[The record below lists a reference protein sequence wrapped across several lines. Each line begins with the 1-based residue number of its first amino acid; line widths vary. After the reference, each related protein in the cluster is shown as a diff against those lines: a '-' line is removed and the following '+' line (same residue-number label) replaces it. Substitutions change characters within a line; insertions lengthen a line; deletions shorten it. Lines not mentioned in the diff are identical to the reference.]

1 MDQRFDLR
9 EGFRALELHEDAI
22 FNAMFCACYKAT
34 GVRPPGLRPPLRT
47 AKLSTTKNQPFI
59 LSLMNH
65 RCAEVLRLDRSVI
78 SIVFWLWLLTIS
90 AISLAMFLRV
100 MLGWLL
106 VLVVGSFFY

>member
-1 MDQRFDLR
+1 M
-9 EGFRALELHEDAI
+9 
-22 FNAMFCACYKAT
+22 
-34 GVRPPGLRPPLRT
+34 P
-47 AKLSTTKNQPFI
+47 TTKTRTSI

-65 RCAEVLRLDRSVI
+65 RCAEVLRLDRSLI